1 MAYITN
7 IKYDDVAQRFLK
19 NIMKTVSDSLAEP
32 KQSNITT
39 PTVDTDVCSTSNSSA
54 DTAQNPFHGIL
65 NAAFN
70 FNGSPDTANSLIPVA
85 DMIMETIN
93 MLAPKLTTT
102 PKKEACIKKAE
113 QTKPTMQTSN
123 CSATLTQN
131 NTVCTGIE
139 SSAQCNATASTPI
152 LRPFCSLFT
161 QGFSP
166 ERKREVGLE
175 FSVGGTTTVSKC
187 PYAAGSKL
195 FELSNKISVLREHIN
210 ELPGGDKYL
219 KTIDNAQDAILYQLM
234 MQNYEKMLVF
244 RENHVLSGSIASIVQ
259 KQQPKVIL
267 PDTAK
272 KVLTAYVNATQI
284 AKPIIDIYDT
294 ISLTKPEYTKLETV
308 VSTWLSENTDM
319 YVVV

>member
-1 MAYITN
+1 MSNPNMAYITN
-7 IKYDDVAQRFLK
+7 IKYDDVTQRFLK

-39 PTVDTDVCSTSNSSA
+39 PTVDTDVGSTSNSSA
-54 DTAQNPFHGIL
+54 ATAQNPLHGIL

-85 DMIMETIN
+85 DMIMEAIN

-123 CSATLTQN
+123 CSATLAQN

-139 SSAQCNATASTPI
+139 SSAQCNATASTPN
-152 LRPFCSLFT
+152 LRTP
-161 QGFSP
+161 G
-166 ERKREVGLE
+166 VGLE